1 MAIEGI
7 PTPETTNDEQTRE
20 YLAYLALEAAQM
32 PIEPSLDTLDHAMQS
47 GRVDDN

>member
-20 YLAYLALEAAQM
+20 YLAYLALEASNT
-32 PIEPSLDTLDHAMQS
+32 PDTPSFDMLDHAMES
-47 GRVDDN
+47 GRLDDN